1 MNLLMGWQYLIRFP
15 WSGTLAML
23 ALTTGLT
30 ACQLAQRDRDAPSQ
44 LDSAAS
50 AAQPL
55 KLGETS
61 GELVF
66 EGQQRTYRVYT
77 PKTYRPDRPL
87 PLVLAFHG
95 YGSQGKDLATG
106 SGLNEVAEQKG
117 FVAVYPDGI
126 DRRWNPLNKMLTGVD
141 DVGFVPA
148 LIAHMKRN
156 RAIDPARVYAAGV
169 SNGGFLVQRL
179 ACETSSPIAAFAS
192 VVATLPSQLKG
203 SCNPQAP
210 VPMLMIN
217 GTDDQKVPWQ
227 GGDLGYGSILSVP
240 GTIDFWQRYNNCPSS
255 VPVKRAVG
263 DRVEI
268 ARYPNCQG
276 GSEVE
281 LVTLKGIGHVW
292 PRGGSGSSSLLN
304 GSEEIWSFF
313 QRHRLGQ
320 ERREG

>member
-1 MNLLMGWQYLIRFP
+1 MKLLICWQRVTRLLPLSI
-15 WSGTLAML
+15 
-23 ALTTGLT
+23 ALVWLT
-30 ACQLAQRDRDAPSQ
+30 ACQSSPVDRVAQAQP
-44 LDSAAS
+44 AAS
-50 AAQPL
+50 AAPQPL
-55 KLGETS
+55 KLGAVT
-61 GELVF
+61 GELTY
-66 EGQQRTYRVYT
+66 EGQPRTYRLYT
-77 PKTYRPDRPL
+77 PKAYRPDRPL

-95 YGSQGKDLATG
+95 YGSQGKDLANG
-106 SGLNEVAEQKG
+106 SGLNDVAEQKG
-117 FVAVYPDGI
+117 FVVVYPDGI

-148 LIAHMKRN
+148 LITHIKRI
-156 RAIDPARVYAAGV
+156 RAIDSRRVYATGV

-203 SCNPQAP
+203 CNPQTP
-210 VPMLMIN
+210 VPILMIN

-227 GGDLGYGSILSVP
+227 GGNLGYGSILSVP
-240 GTIDFWQRYNNCPSS
+240 GTIDFWQRYNNCPPSA
-255 VPVKRAVG
+255 PVKRQVG

-281 LVTLKGIGHVW
+281 LVTLKGVGHVW

-313 QRHRLGQ
+313 QRHRLK
-320 ERREG
+320 

>member
-1 MNLLMGWQYLIRFP
+1 MNLFVYKRCFVRSMPLPIAILIAFC
-15 WSGTLAML
+15 LA
-23 ALTTGLT
+23 
-30 ACQLAQRDRDAPSQ
+30 ACQPRVSDRAKQPQSD
-44 LDSAAS
+44 AAS

-55 KLGETS
+55 TVGDST
-61 GELVF
+61 GELTY
-66 EGQQRTYRVYT
+66 EGQQRTYRLYT
-77 PKTYRPDRPL
+77 PKAYRPDRPL

-95 YGSQGKDLATG
+95 YGSQGKDLANG

-117 FVAVYPDGI
+117 FVVVYPDGI
-126 DRRWNPLNKMLTGVD
+126 KRRWNPLNKMLTGVD

-148 LIAHMKRN
+148 LITHIKRN
-156 RAIDPARVYAAGV
+156 RAIDSRRVYATGV

-203 SCNPQAP
+203 SCNPQTP

-227 GGDLGYGSILSVP
+227 GGNLGYGSILSVP

-255 VPVKRAVG
+255 APVKRLVG

-276 GSEVE
+276 GSEVA
-281 LVTLKGIGHVW
+281 LVTLKGVGHVW
-292 PRGGSGSSSLLN
+292 PRGGSGSAALLN
-304 GSEEIWSFF
+304 GSEEIWNFF
-313 QRHRLGQ
+313 QRHQLKQG
-320 ERREG
+320 